1 MKRCCVRLEMLL
13 SQYTQYCI
21 KICSG
26 YACKYEEQTLHD
38 RMQKDERILQLGDV
52 ACGVAN
58 QDGAVLRWAR
68 YRMQPNGDLLVD
80 LMGFNG
86 DLQDLPSKSTCDP
99 RNRDFPLLC

>member
-1 MKRCCVRLEMLL
+1 MLVSMKETKN
-13 SQYTQYCI
+13 Q
-21 KICSG
+21 K
-26 YACKYEEQTLHD
+26 QTLHD
-38 RMQKDERILQLGDV
+38 RMQKNERILQLGDV

-86 DLQDLPSKSTCDP
+86 DLQDLPSKSTYDP
-99 RNRDFPLLC
+99 RNCDFPLLC

>member
-1 MKRCCVRLEMLL
+1 MLL
-13 SQYTQYCI
+13 SQYTVHNIASKSAAGMLVSMKETKNQ
-21 KICSG
+21 K
-26 YACKYEEQTLHD
+26 QTLHD
-38 RMQKDERILQLGDV
+38 RMQKNEGILQLGDV

-86 DLQDLPSKSTCDP
+86 DLQELPSKLTCDP
-99 RNRDFPLLC
+99 KNHDFPLLC